1 MRYFLGIL
9 SLLASAGLIRAALE
23 NPHQQSIAKLLL
35 ALPFCIAAYL
45 FLRPLLFKPLEMM
58 GLAVI
63 MPATVVKHND
73 RRFKEVNEHIKN
85 GKLKLALEALDKL
98 LAKKPHWK
106 DAQIR
111 KIQLLGTNF
120 YDIEKAK
127 IYGESILLNGKF
139 NRDKMH
145 VLIVLGAMLRNQG
158 YPKEAV
164 NLASQCRGKA
174 PKALQ
179 KLIDKMEEGWKNS
192 LRPYR

>member
-9 SLLASAGLIRAALE
+9 SLLASMGLVRAALE
-23 NPHQQSIAKLLL
+23 NPHQQSVGKLLL

-58 GLAVI
+58 GLAVL
-63 MPATVVKHND
+63 MPSTVVKHND

-85 GKLKLALEALDKL
+85 GKLKLALEALNKL
-98 LAKKPHWK
+98 LSKKPNWK

-127 IYGESILLNGKF
+127 AYGETVLLNGRF

-158 YPKEAV
+158 YPNEAI
-164 NLASQCRGKA
+164 NLAFQCRNKA

-179 KLIDKMEEGWKNS
+179 KLIDKMEESWQRSARRN
-192 LRPYR
+192 